1 MKDRLIETISKS
13 IAANWNRD
21 ALSDFHGK
29 TFTYGELAARIARF
43 HILYRAAGLKPGD
56 RVAICARNSA
66 E

>member
-43 HILYRAAGLKPGD
+43 HIFYIGLPD
-56 RVAICARNSA
+56 
-66 E
+66 